1 MIIDAH
7 HHLWDPADRPYP
19 WMDDSVAPIR
29 RRFDVD
35 DLRAAARSTDV
46 TRTIVVQA
54 VHDPGETV
62 WLLEQPEPV
71 AGVVGWVDLTAPDVV
86 DRIAALIAGSGGD
99 RPASSRLAG
108 NRPAS
113 SRLAGNRPA
122 SSQLVGNRPA
132 GTRLV
137 GIRHQAHDEP
147 DPDWLARPEVV
158 RGVRAVAAAGLVFDV
173 LVRAREHRAALAL
186 LDAVPEGSF
195 VLDHAGKPDIAGG
208 DPGWVSRID
217 DFAARPNVACKVSG
231 LFTEA
236 GPEWRRQPVD
246 RYVRAVVERFGPD
259 RSLFGSD
266 WPVSTLATTYDDV
279 VRRTTD
285 ALADLT
291 PDERQSV
298 LSGTA
303 ERTYLHGRTLSTRDL
318 VGNPAQT

>member
-54 VHDPGETV
+54 VHDPGETA

-86 DRIAALIAGSGGD
+86 DRIAALIAGSGGG
-99 RPASSRLAG
+99 RPASSRLSG

-113 SRLAGNRPA
+113 
-122 SSQLVGNRPA
+122 
-132 GTRLV
+132 TRLV

-158 RGVRAVAAAGLVFDV
+158 RGVRAVAAAGLVCDV

-246 RYVRAVVERFGPD
+246 RYVRAVVERFGPE

-291 PDERQSV
+291 ADERQSV

-303 ERTYLHGRTLSTRDL
+303 ERTYLHGRTLSTGDL

>member
-35 DLRAAARSTDV
+35 DLRAATRSTDV

-54 VHDPGETV
+54 VHDPGETA

-86 DRIAALIAGSGGD
+86 DRIAALIAGSGGG
-99 RPASSRLAG
+99 RPAS
-108 NRPAS
+108 
-113 SRLAGNRPA
+113 
-122 SSQLVGNRPA
+122 
-132 GTRLV
+132 TRLV

-236 GPEWRRQPVD
+236 GPGWRRQPVD

-291 PDERQSV
+291 ADERQSV

-303 ERTYLHGRTLSTRDL
+303 ERTYLHGRTLSTDDL
-318 VGNPAQT
+318 VGNPEQT

>member
-54 VHDPGETV
+54 VHDPGETA

-99 RPASSRLAG
+99 RPAS
-108 NRPAS
+108 
-113 SRLAGNRPA
+113 
-122 SSQLVGNRPA
+122 
-132 GTRLV
+132 TRLV

-208 DPGWVSRID
+208 DPGWAARID
-217 DFAARPNVACKVSG
+217 DFATRPNVACKVSG

-303 ERTYLHGRTLSTRDL
+303 ERTYLHGRTLSTSDL
-318 VGNPAQT
+318 VGNPEQT

>member
-1 MIIDAH
+1 VIIDAH
-7 HHLWDPADRPYP
+7 HHFWDPADRPYP

-35 DLRAAARSTDV
+35 DLRAAARSADV

-54 VHDPGETV
+54 VHDPGETA

-86 DRIAALIAGSGGD
+86 DRIAALVAGSGGD
-99 RPASSRLAG
+99 RPASS
-108 NRPAS
+108 
-113 SRLAGNRPA
+113 
-122 SSQLVGNRPA
+122 Q
-132 GTRLV
+132 LV

-246 RYVRAVVERFGPD
+246 RYVRAVVERFGPE

-285 ALADLT
+285 PLADLT
-291 PDERQSV
+291 ADERQSV

-303 ERTYLHGRTLSTRDL
+303 ERTYLHGRTLSTGDL

>member
-54 VHDPGETV
+54 VHDPGETA

-99 RPASSRLAG
+99 RPAS
-108 NRPAS
+108 
-113 SRLAGNRPA
+113 
-122 SSQLVGNRPA
+122 
-132 GTRLV
+132 TRLV

-208 DPGWVSRID
+208 DPGWAARID
-217 DFAARPNVACKVSG
+217 DFATRPNVACKVSG

-291 PDERQSV
+291 ADERQSV

-303 ERTYLHGRTLSTRDL
+303 ERTYLHGRTLSTGDL
-318 VGNPAQT
+318 VGTPEQT

>member
-7 HHLWDPADRPYP
+7 HHLWDPADRSYP

-29 RRFDVD
+29 RLFDVD
-35 DLRAAARSTDV
+35 DLIAAARGTDV

-54 VHDPGETV
+54 VHDPGETA

-71 AGVVGWVDLTAPDVV
+71 AGVVGWVDLTAPDVA
-86 DRIAALIAGSGGD
+86 DRIAAVVARPDGD
-99 RPASSRLAG
+99 R
-108 NRPAS
+108 
-113 SRLAGNRPA
+113 
-122 SSQLVGNRPA
+122 LVGN
-132 GTRLV
+132 RLV
-137 GIRHQAHDEP
+137 GIRHQAQDEP

-173 LVRAREHRAALAL
+173 LVRAREHRAALTL

-208 DPGWVSRID
+208 DPGWPGRID

-246 RYVRAVVERFGPD
+246 RYARQVIECFGPE

-279 VRRTTD
+279 VLRTTE
-285 ALADLT
+285 ALGDLS
-291 PDERQSV
+291 PDERQAV
-298 LSGTA
+298 LGGTA
-303 ERTYLHGRTLSTRDL
+303 ERTYLHGRTLSTRNL
-318 VGNPAQT
+318 VGAPDQT

>member
-35 DLRAAARSTDV
+35 DLRAATRSTDV

-54 VHDPGETV
+54 VHDPGETA

-86 DRIAALIAGSGGD
+86 DRIAALIAGSCRD

-113 SRLAGNRPA
+113 
-122 SSQLVGNRPA
+122 
-132 GTRLV
+132 TRLV

-173 LVRAREHRAALAL
+173 LVRASEHRAALAL

-208 DPGWVSRID
+208 DPGWAARID

-318 VGNPAQT
+318 VGNPPQT

>member
-19 WMDDSVAPIR
+19 WMDASVAPIR

-54 VHDPGETV
+54 VHDPGETA

-71 AGVVGWVDLTAPDVV
+71 AGVIGWVDLTAPDVV
-86 DRIAALIAGSGGD
+86 DRIAALIAGSGGG

-113 SRLAGNRPA
+113 
-122 SSQLVGNRPA
+122 
-132 GTRLV
+132 TRLV

-186 LDAVPEGSF
+186 LGAVPEGSF

-246 RYVRAVVERFGPD
+246 RYVRAVVERFGPE

-291 PDERQSV
+291 QDERQSV

-303 ERTYLHGRTLSTRDL
+303 ERTYLHGRTLSTGDL

>member
-1 MIIDAH
+1 VIIDAH

-35 DLRAAARSTDV
+35 DLRTAARSTDV
-46 TRTIVVQA
+46 ARTIVVQA
-54 VHDPGETV
+54 VHDPGETA

-113 SRLAGNRPA
+113 
-122 SSQLVGNRPA
+122 
-132 GTRLV
+132 TRLV

-236 GPEWRRQPVD
+236 GPGWRRQPVD
-246 RYVRAVVERFGPD
+246 RYVRAVVERFGPE

-303 ERTYLHGRTLSTRDL
+303 ERTYLHGRTLSTGDL
-318 VGNPAQT
+318 VGDPAQT

>member
-54 VHDPGETV
+54 VHDPGETA

-86 DRIAALIAGSGGD
+86 DRIAALVVGSGGD

-108 NRPAS
+108 NR
-113 SRLAGNRPA
+113 L
-122 SSQLVGNRPA
+122 A

-208 DPGWVSRID
+208 DPGWAARID

-246 RYVRAVVERFGPD
+246 RYVRAVVERFGPE

>member
-35 DLRAAARSTDV
+35 DLRAATRSTDV

-54 VHDPGETV
+54 VHDPGETA

-86 DRIAALIAGSGGD
+86 DRIAALIAGSCRD

-113 SRLAGNRPA
+113 
-122 SSQLVGNRPA
+122 
-132 GTRLV
+132 TRLV

-291 PDERQSV
+291 ADERQSV

-318 VGNPAQT
+318 VGDPDQT

>member
-54 VHDPGETV
+54 VHDPGETA

-99 RPASSRLAG
+99 RPAS
-108 NRPAS
+108 
-113 SRLAGNRPA
+113 
-122 SSQLVGNRPA
+122 
-132 GTRLV
+132 TRLV

-208 DPGWVSRID
+208 DPGWAARID
-217 DFAARPNVACKVSG
+217 DFATRPNVACKVSG

-246 RYVRAVVERFGPD
+246 RYVRAVVERFGPE

>member
-35 DLRAAARSTDV
+35 DLRAATRSTDV

-54 VHDPGETV
+54 VHDPGETA

-99 RPASSRLAG
+99 RPAS
-108 NRPAS
+108 
-113 SRLAGNRPA
+113 
-122 SSQLVGNRPA
+122 
-132 GTRLV
+132 TRLV

-246 RYVRAVVERFGPD
+246 RYVRAVVERFGPE

-291 PDERQSV
+291 QDERQSV

-303 ERTYLHGRTLSTRDL
+303 ERTYLHGRTLSTGDL
-318 VGNPAQT
+318 VGNPPQT

>member
-1 MIIDAH
+1 VIIDAH

-46 TRTIVVQA
+46 TRTVVVQA
-54 VHDPGETV
+54 VHDPGETA

-71 AGVVGWVDLTAPDVV
+71 VGVVGWVDLTAPDVV

-99 RPASSRLAG
+99 RPAS
-108 NRPAS
+108 
-113 SRLAGNRPA
+113 
-122 SSQLVGNRPA
+122 
-132 GTRLV
+132 TRLV

-208 DPGWVSRID
+208 DPGWAARID

-246 RYVRAVVERFGPD
+246 RYVRAVVERFGPE

>member
-35 DLRAAARSTDV
+35 DLRAAARSADV

-54 VHDPGETV
+54 VHDPGETA

-99 RPASSRLAG
+99 RAASSRLAG

-122 SSQLVGNRPA
+122 SSRLVGDRPA
-132 GTRLV
+132 STLLV

-208 DPGWVSRID
+208 DPGWAARID

-291 PDERQSV
+291 ADERQSV

-303 ERTYLHGRTLSTRDL
+303 ERTYLHGRTLSTDDL
-318 VGNPAQT
+318 VGNSEQT

>member
-7 HHLWDPADRPYP
+7 HHLWDPADRSYP

-35 DLRAAARSTDV
+35 DLRTAARSTDV

-54 VHDPGETV
+54 VHDPGETA

-71 AGVVGWVDLTAPDVV
+71 VGVVGWVDLTAPDVV
-86 DRIAALIAGSGGD
+86 DRIAALIARPDGD
-99 RPASSRLAG
+99 RSAG
-108 NRPAS
+108 N
-113 SRLAGNRPA
+113 
-122 SSQLVGNRPA
+122 
-132 GTRLV
+132 RLV

-147 DPDWLARPEVV
+147 DPDWLARPEV
-158 RGVRAVAAAGLVFDV
+158 
-173 LVRAREHRAALAL
+173 

-236 GPEWRRQPVD
+236 GSAWRRQPVD

-279 VRRTTD
+279 VRRTTG

-291 PDERQSV
+291 QDERQSV

-303 ERTYLHGRTLSTRDL
+303 ERTYLHRRTHTRDL
-318 VGNPAQT
+318 VGDPGQT

>member
-54 VHDPGETV
+54 VHDPGETA

-86 DRIAALIAGSGGD
+86 DRIAALIAQPDGHRS
-99 RPASSRLAG
+99 AG
-108 NRPAS
+108 N
-113 SRLAGNRPA
+113 
-122 SSQLVGNRPA
+122 
-132 GTRLV
+132 RLV
-137 GIRHQAHDEP
+137 GIRHQSHDEP
-147 DPDWLARPEVV
+147 DPDWLARSEVV

-173 LVRAREHRAALAL
+173 LVRAREHTAALAL

-208 DPGWVSRID
+208 DPGWAARSD

-246 RYVRAVVERFGPD
+246 RYVRAVVERFGPE

-318 VGNPAQT
+318 VSNPAQT